1 MHSSQAVRH
10 ARSFVAGVAVSPD
23 CSGGLDPL
31 HRGGAPWQCIPDGAP
46 QHRTE
51 EQSPM
56 PTGLP
61 SAETLFDS
69 FADAAY
75 LIDPETSDIVWANR
89 CA

>member
-1 MHSSQAVRH
+1 
-10 ARSFVAGVAVSPD
+10 
-23 CSGGLDPL
+23 
-31 HRGGAPWQCIPDGAP
+31 
-46 QHRTE
+46 
-51 EQSPM
+51 M